1 MLGGALSPPPPPTA
15 PAPLARRSGGRRSV
29 PERAGSAAPGCGFCN
44 RRGLRGTWPTAARGP
59 RPPAASQAGAQS
71 RAPSNSGASLSDR
84 TEVTSSQRLF
94 GFSLLVRLRVAV
106 WHVPSAGRCRCMCMV
121 TTMHVAD
128 CLPSRSGT
136 AACAAAILLPAAGG
150 RNDSHNDVQSGS
162 PPRPCYSYPRPT
174 AGRSVG
180 RLTGHGR
187 GWSAACRQPAARGA
201 RRSGSSRPRIAVA
214 PLPGRAGPG
223 HGLRLLQVRR
233 PGPPPA
239 SPAPTLSH
247 PPTTATLTARAPA
260 RAQRVR
266 QRGGAG
272 PALPGA
278 ARVRPP
284 NRAGSWPGG
293 D

>member
-71 RAPSNSGASLSDR
+71 RAPSNSGASLATGRKLPDQQPETLRFFVARSTASGSVACALGRPVPVHVHGDDDARR
-84 TEVTSSQRLF
+84 TVSLAEVARPRVQPPFSSRQRAAATTATTTSRAARHPARATRTRAPQLAAALAGSQATA
-94 GFSLLVRLRVAV
+94 GGGQQPADSLLR
-106 WHVPSAGRCRCMCMV
+106 
-121 TTMHVAD
+121 
-128 CLPSRSGT
+128 
-136 AACAAAILLPAAGG
+136 
-150 RNDSHNDVQSGS
+150 
-162 PPRPCYSYPRPT
+162 
-174 AGRSVG
+174 
-180 RLTGHGR
+180 
-187 GWSAACRQPAARGA
+187 AARGA
-201 RRSGSSRPRIAVA
+201 
-214 PLPGRAGPG
+214 AGPRG
-223 HGLRLLQVRR
+223 PASPWRPSPAAPAQVMDCVFYRSAAQA
-233 PGPPPA
+233 PPA